1 MQEPSHFTFITVFPC
16 CEGLFVEEME
26 LVDLTSIS
34 WGEHDVTRHLNPFA
48 LSIGPSLGK
57 GCHLEDEIYLQIN

>member
-1 MQEPSHFTFITVFPC
+1 M
-16 CEGLFVEEME
+16 EEME